1 MSGQLDFFTRLLA
14 KVLPP
19 AARPDPVPN
28 LPRSGTDPALT
39 AQCAGWLSALGYGE
53 LAAQV
58 RVVWSHR
65 MRTTAGL
72 AYPAKALIKLNPR
85 IRQFGEVEV
94 DHTLRHELAHLLA
107 HHRVGRRRISPHGP
121 EWRKA
126 CADLG
131 LPDEERCHNLPLPR
145 REMARPH
152 IYRCPQCRVEIR
164 RVRPMRRP
172 SACLACCRRHAN
184 GRYDE
189 RFRFIKA

>member
-19 AARPDPVPN
+19 ATRPEPAPK
-28 LPRSGTDPALT
+28 LPKAGVDSKLT
-39 AQCAGWLSALGYGE
+39 AQCAEWLTTLGCSD
-53 LAAQV
+53 LATQV
-58 RVVWSHR
+58 RVVWNAR

-85 IRQFGEVEV
+85 ICQFGESEV
-94 DHTLRHELAHLLA
+94 DQTLRHELAHLLA

-131 LPDEERCHNLPLPR
+131 LAGEKRCHNLPLPR
-145 REMARPH
+145 REMTRRYV
-152 IYRCPQCRVEIR
+152 YRCPACRVELR

-172 SACLACCRRHAN
+172 SACLACCRKHAS

-189 RFRFIKA
+189 RFRFVKT